1 MKRQSITVNY
11 ILNTAYQVLTLITP
25 IVTAPYI
32 SRVLGAEGVGV
43 YSYTSAVVAFFGL
56 FAVLGTTVYGQ
67 RTIAQCRDDKSM
79 RSKNFWEIEL
89 LSLLSTAVCLAAWFI
104 FILISP
110 EYKFIF
116 LIFTIE
122 LLSKG
127 FDISW
132 FYAGL
137 ERFSFIVVRNTVI
150 KIAGVLLLFLLVK
163 NSDQVWVY
171 IAILSVSNFLGNI
184 SMWLP
189 LRKLVSRIR
198 LRDVR
203 MKEHFR
209 QTMIYFVPTIAASV
223 YTYLDKVMIGWF
235 TEGTSENGYYEQ
247 ANRIIKIGYTVLISL
262 NTVMSSRMSYLF
274 ALSKEK
280 EIKNKLE
287 NALAFIITIGL
298 PVVCG
303 ISCIAA
309 NFVPW
314 FFGEGFEKVIFLM
327 ILSSPLVIILSMHNF
342 LSSQYLVPSGQR
354 ARSTKGVFIG
364 AAVNFCLNLCLVPF
378 FQSVGAV
385 IATLIAE
392 TSICVVYFYMSR
404 DYVPPKLILKY
415 LPKQLI
421 AAAAMSAVVII
432 IGSGHRGSILITVVQ
447 IIAGGAVYFGALLLL
462 REKFI
467 LGFFERVLQKI
478 KR

>member
-1 MKRQSITVNY
+1 MKKQSITVNY

-25 IVTAPYI
+25 LITAPYI
-32 SRVLGAEGVGV
+32 SRVLGADGVGV
-43 YSYTSAVVAFFGL
+43 YSYTSAVVAFFAL
-56 FAVLGTTVYGQ
+56 FAILGTTVYGQ
-67 RTIAQCRDDKSM
+67 RTIAQCRDDKAA

-116 LIFTIE
+116 FILTIE

-137 ERFSFIVVRNTVI
+137 ERFSFIVIRNTVI
-150 KIAGVLLLFLLVK
+150 KLVGILLLFLLVK
-163 NSDQVWVY
+163 RSDQVWIY
-171 IAILSVSNFLGNI
+171 IAILSVSNFLGNV

-189 LRKLVSRIR
+189 LRKLVSKIK
-198 LRDVR
+198 LRDVQ

-274 ALSKEK
+274 ALNKEK

-287 NALAFIITIGL
+287 NALAFIITLGL

-303 ISCIAA
+303 ISCIAS

-314 FFGEGFEKVIFLM
+314 FFGEGFDKVVLLM
-327 ILSSPLVIILSMHNF
+327 ILSSPLVVILSMHNF

-364 AAVNFCLNLCLVPF
+364 AGVNFCFNLLLVPF
-378 FQSVGAV
+378 LQSVGAV

-392 TSICVVYFYMSR
+392 TSICVVYFYMSK
-404 DYVPPKLILKY
+404 DFVSPKLILKY
-415 LPKQLI
+415 LPKQLL
-421 AAAAMSAVVII
+421 AAEAMSAVVLV
-432 IGSGHRGSILITVVQ
+432 IGWGRSGSILITVVQ
-447 IIAGGAVYFGALLLL
+447 IIAGGAVYFGALLLF
-462 REKFI
+462 REKFT
-467 LGFFERVLQKI
+467 LGFFKKTLYRFK
-478 KR
+478 K